1 MNTYR
6 VLGFSLV
13 VAVFT
18 LSGCD
23 NEPSKKSTSLMNPNK
38 VNEED
43 MSSLLDIDSDGFLH
57 IKENALNILSD
68 KDIKEI
74 AETNEYIKK
83 GLMKF
88 DKDMNLILD
97 KRPKQGVVVSEDT
110 LS

>member
-1 MNTYR
+1 
-6 VLGFSLV
+6 
-13 VAVFT
+13 
-18 LSGCD
+18 
-23 NEPSKKSTSLMNPNK
+23 MNPNK
-38 VNEED
+38 VNEEKVNDED

-110 LS
+110 LSEEEINEIIESDYDNTKEIKETP